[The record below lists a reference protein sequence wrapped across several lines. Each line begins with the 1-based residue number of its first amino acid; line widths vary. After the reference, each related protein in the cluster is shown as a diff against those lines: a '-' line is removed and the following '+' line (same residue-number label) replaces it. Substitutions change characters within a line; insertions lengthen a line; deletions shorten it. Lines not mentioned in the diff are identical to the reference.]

1 MNFSNFFIEKLSET
15 ESSLALG
22 SKKPAT
28 NPFLFQDIIKV
39 FEQENA
45 AQNTNA
51 LEAGKAEPTLEIF
64 APTENVIKVSPE
76 KFSSLTQLIASL
88 ISQNAELQSTETKH
102 KIENADITKLQFIIP
117 EEKLVELTSKFVD
130 KDSFPLIPLAE
141 TANAYEATKPITI
154 SYKSNSNKISITIH
168 PIKVDENYTS
178 KVINDEFS
186 FVNKLMVNE
195 GLLQN
200 NPFVVKDDSKLT
212 KQDSPLPEGSIV
224 DENPETVS
232 VEEKKNDADEKV
244 FYKAEIIKIETPQSE
259 TVSNFPIVTSSS
271 NTKTD
276 LLNVTMLFQQTE
288 KTTADETVSTNKN
301 TSDLFEGFGVQKP
314 GKLNTASET
323 KHSDGSLNQTVSES
337 TQPPLESNPSVIANS
352 ASEVKTELQPETVAE
367 LGKSDASKAVANPTI
382 EKPQS
387 EPNVLVSTTKENVT
401 NDKSLP
407 SSLNDLMEGLTDEE
421 KSVFKSFAASGEIKE
436 IKYESAAK
444 TSTDTMKPAEQKISS
459 ETLPNVKVAE
469 EKSTVENKT
478 TVNETNAKDDST
490 KPAEVKESVSAK
502 SFVSKEVIAENP
514 VAEEKSSAVESKT
527 SVNETIAKDDST
539 KPAEVKESVNVKSLE
554 NKEIIA
560 EKPVAQEK
568 SPVVEGKTSVS
579 ETIAKDEPVKPAEV
593 KESVS
598 DKSPKKVEVITGKQT
613 SVEKAATEELVSKE
627 KVTVKKEVS
636 ANDKVLRSETTKESV
651 TKKVEG
657 RPKLVSKEEFI
668 AAKTLSQVTE
678 PKIATEEKTIFEK
691 VIVPEAKET
700 VGAKAHAALPE
711 VEKKS
716 IEVTSE
722 GKLFVKVSAK
732 ASIKVDKSSK
742 EDVETKPQTGNSL
755 SKEVKANDAEHVFQK
770 EEKFITETAKTVS
783 LKNEKGEQVAA
794 NVNTEASSS
803 TTKEKAAQIKTE
815 VDSKEQTTVQTK
827 ETKHTTEQQA
837 NQQSEKENS
846 KSNSSETFKNHLNQ
860 VVSSDKNFEVEN
872 LKPQVDLK
880 QAHEA
885 FKTVKQHEIMP
896 EFSKLIL
903 QGEKQT
909 MTLQLTPENLGKVK
923 LTVDMIENQIVTKIE
938 VENEQVKQFVQSNIE
953 QLKQNM
959 QSAGIPLTNV
969 NVSLAD
975 DQKNQKMFT
984 QKKKSLSH
992 DEKEDVIE
1000 ETTMNETKK
1009 KMGYNTYEYTA

>member
-45 AQNTNA
+45 AQNANA

-232 VEEKKNDADEKV
+232 VEEKKNDAGGKV

-259 TVSNFPIVTSSS
+259 TISNFPIVTSSS

-301 TSDLFEGFGVQKP
+301 TSDLFEGFGIQKP

-323 KHSDGSLNQTVSES
+323 KPSDGSLNQTVSES

-352 ASEVKTELQPETVAE
+352 ASEVKTELKQETVVE
-367 LGKSDASKAVANPTI
+367 LGKSDASKAVVNPLV

-387 EPNVLVSTTKENVT
+387 EQNILVGTTKENVT
-401 NDKSLP
+401 SDKSLP

-436 IKYESAAK
+436 IKYESTPK
-444 TSTDTMKPAEQKISS
+444 NPTDTIKPVELNISS
-459 ETLPNVKVAE
+459 EALPNVKV
-469 EKSTVENKT
+469 TQ
-478 TVNETNAKDDST
+478 
-490 KPAEVKESVSAK
+490 
-502 SFVSKEVIAENP
+502 
-514 VAEEKSSAVESKT
+514 EKSSAVEGKT

-539 KPAEVKESVNVKSLE
+539 KPAEVKESANVKSLE
-554 NKEIIA
+554 NKEVIA
-560 EKPVAQEK
+560 EKSVAQEKSPVVESKTSANVTSAKDELVTPAEVKENVNAKSLENKEVIDEKPVAQEK
-568 SPVVEGKTSVS
+568 SPVVEGKTSANITS
-579 ETIAKDEPVKPAEV
+579 AKNESAKPIEV
-593 KESVS
+593 KENVS
-598 DKSPKKVEVITGKQT
+598 TKQPKNVEAITGKEG
-613 SVEKAATEELVSKE
+613 SVGKAATEELVSKE

-636 ANDKVLRSETTKESV
+636 ASDKVLRSETTKESV

-783 LKNEKGEQVAA
+783 LKSEKGEQVAA

-803 TTKEKAAQIKTE
+803 TTKEKSAQIKTE

-923 LTVDMIENQIVTKIE
+923 LTVDIIENQIVTKIE

-969 NVSLAD
+969 NVS
-975 DQKNQKMFT
+975 
-984 QKKKSLSH
+984 
-992 DEKEDVIE
+992 
-1000 ETTMNETKK
+1000 
-1009 KMGYNTYEYTA
+1009 